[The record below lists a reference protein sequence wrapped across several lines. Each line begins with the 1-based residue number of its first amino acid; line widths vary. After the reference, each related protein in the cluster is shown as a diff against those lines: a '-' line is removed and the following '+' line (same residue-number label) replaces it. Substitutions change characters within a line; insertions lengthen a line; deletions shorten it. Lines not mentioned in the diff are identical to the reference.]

1 MPSDDLLEHAKS
13 IVDFYDLLGEGI
25 HPGSDD
31 AAIARAYRR
40 SALKYHPDKNRDD
53 PDAVNKFHALQIGY
67 DVLSDPAAKAAYD
80 NARTAREA
88 RKRQSEML
96 DGRRRAMKEDL
107 ERRESG
113 AFKRKRD
120 EVDAEEALEREI
132 RRLAEDG
139 RRRRKEREEA
149 LRKDIETENEEQ
161 KPPRDEVEK
170 PVSAVGGTNVP
181 EISRTVKVRWPREGF
196 GLEIDK
202 QKLATMFGRF
212 GNVDS
217 SAILKDRKIRMGE
230 EKKKRMMATGVI
242 VYASIVGAH
251 TAVEDTKK
259 QSGADWGLFEHV
271 EWAEGKGPD
280 FASSTTSSVSVPSNG
295 TAPTTPQTTAKTRSF
310 FPEIDSVAS
319 TPGSTFKLGKSTS
332 DGDNGLRKVP
342 SFASFSSAK
351 VNSPFSAPFG
361 NSPSSPSLEEVTLI
375 RLKNAEKRR
384 LEEQIRREDAKTTA
398 NGGTNGWEA
407 T

>member
-13 IVDFYDLLGEGI
+13 IVDFYELLGEGI

-40 SALKYHPDKNRDD
+40 SALKHHPDKNRND

-88 RKRQSEML
+88 RKRQSEMF

-149 LRKDIETENEEQ
+149 LRKDIE
-161 KPPRDEVEK
+161 VEK
-170 PVSAVGGTNVP
+170 EEAKPLQDEGDKPASAVGGTNVP
-181 EISRTVKVRWPREGF
+181 EISRTVKIRWPREGL
-196 GLEIDK
+196 GVEIDK
-202 QKLATMFGRF
+202 QKLAAMFERF

-217 SAILKDRKIRMGE
+217 SAILKDRKMRMGD
-230 EKKKRMMATGVI
+230 EKKKRTMASGVI
-242 VYASIVGAH
+242 VYTSIVGAH
-251 TAVEDTKK
+251 KAVEDTRK
-259 QSGADWGLFEHV
+259 QSGAAWDLFEHV
-271 EWAEGKGPD
+271 EWAEGKVPD
-280 FASSTTSSVSVPSNG
+280 FARSTTSSVSLPLNG
-295 TAPTTPQTTAKTRSF
+295 TAPTTPQTTSKTRSF
-310 FPEIDSVAS
+310 FPGVDSLAS
-319 TPGSTFKLGKSTS
+319 TPDSTFKGGQPTS
-332 DGDNGLRKVP
+332 GGDDGLRKVP

-351 VNSPFSAPFG
+351 LNSPFAVPFG
-361 NSPSSPSLEEVTLI
+361 NSANSPSLEELTLI

-384 LEEQIRREDAKTTA
+384 LEEQIRREDAQTT
-398 NGGTNGWEA
+398 TNRGADSLEA